1 MANFVCFWA
10 NFNCEK
16 LYNEKIILP
25 SCHTAWMREEERERN
40 VLNECKIKIVY
51 ERERVRERE
60 REGELD
66 SVFV

>member
-16 LYNEKIILP
+16 LYNEKINLP
-25 SCHTAWMREEERERN
+25 SCHTAWMREEEREKKN
-40 VLNECKIKIVY
+40 VLNECKRKIVY
-51 ERERVRERE
+51 ERERERE